1 MKIVFIK
8 DIPKVGQRGQVKDVA
23 PGYGNSLLFR
33 GLADRATPNVLA
45 VLEVKR
51 KKEEYKKKMIKE
63 NFKLF
68 LKKINEIDIVIK
80 AKANEKGHLFK
91 AVSKEEILKELF
103 IKTGIEIDTNIIDV
117 GHIKNI
123 GEHAIKFLDKENK
136 EEFKI
141 KIEAI

>member
-51 KKEEYKKKMIKE
+51 KKEEYKKKM
-63 NFKLF
+63 
-68 LKKINEIDIVIK
+68 
-80 AKANEKGHLFK
+80 
-91 AVSKEEILKELF
+91 KEEILKELF

-141 KIEAI
+141 KIE